1 MRAVSGTLKGD
12 LSRYNDVK
20 AFAQFG
26 TEGLDQAT
34 RVLLNQGEKLTELLK
49 QAQFSP
55 LTLGEQVVSLYTIS
69 QIEDIQTSDVQRFES
84 ELLAYVRDGHPD
96 VIQKISE
103 SGELSDELAEKLTG
117 IIGTFKAGFT
127 ASE

>member
-1 MRAVSGTLKGD
+1 M
-12 LSRYNDVK
+12 
-20 AFAQFG
+20 
-26 TEGLDQAT
+26 
-34 RVLLNQGEKLTELLK
+34 
-49 QAQFSP
+49 
-55 LTLGEQVVSLYTIS
+55 SLYTIS

-96 VIQKISE
+96 VIQTISE